1 MHTGGR
7 GCKARRT
14 QTGLSAG
21 RGREPSPCKDGS
33 RGGEKTVGSLCTIH
47 RSAGKTSDAARREHC
62 VSRRR
67 QQTTMTT
74 IRRNGVGYGKEIR
87 KRASIA
93 RSDSETTPTTSAE
106 SNRDENALTGSC

>member
-21 RGREPSPCKDGS
+21 